1 MGHIRDRW
9 YATETDPVTGGKHRV
24 RTTRYGK
31 GKRYQVRY
39 LDPDGIE
46 QTASFDNKQKKAAED
61 FLHKVESDKT
71 AGTYLNVRSGDITF
85 KEYAEKWLAGQTF
98 KGTTRTNV
106 PSRLTSKAYPFL
118 GNYSLSSITPTVIRA
133 WLRWMQESKT
143 APSYRRVCF
152 VHVSAI
158 LTAAV
163 DDRLIATNPCQA
175 RSVSKPQADHK
186 KVLPWTDDRIV
197 AVWRALPVHARIIVP
212 LGAGC
217 GLRQGEMF
225 GLCPTDIDRENNLLH
240 IARQIQQVDNKLV
253 YCAPKGDKDRD
264 VPLPAYVLAHLDEY
278 MALIPPVVITLP
290 WDEPSGELVTHDL
303 IVTAPEGHAWWR
315 QTFNSVAWQPSLRLA
330 EVPPGNRED
339 GTHALRHYYASTLLD
354 GGESIKAVS
363 EYLGHSDP
371 GFTLRTYTHLM
382 PSSHERT
389 RTLIDRQL
397 RTLHGPQTVHMA
409 SDEENS
415 RSAPMLL
422 RTGSRGRG

>member
-1 MGHIRDRW
+1 
-9 YATETDPVTGGKHRV
+9 
-24 RTTRYGK
+24 
-31 GKRYQVRY
+31 
-39 LDPDGIE
+39 
-46 QTASFDNKQKKAAED
+46 
-61 FLHKVESDKT
+61 
-71 AGTYLNVRSGDITF
+71 
-85 KEYAEKWLAGQTF
+85 
-98 KGTTRTNV
+98 
-106 PSRLTSKAYPFL
+106 
-118 GNYSLSSITPTVIRA
+118 
-133 WLRWMQESKT
+133 
-143 APSYRRVCF
+143 
-152 VHVSAI
+152 
-158 LTAAV
+158 
-163 DDRLIATNPCQA
+163 
-175 RSVSKPQADHK
+175 
-186 KVLPWTDDRIV
+186 
-197 AVWRALPVHARIIVP
+197 
-212 LGAGC
+212 
-217 GLRQGEMF
+217 MF